1 MKASVAKAITRESP
15 PLARSWSHASK
26 KKPSRER
33 KIDMSQ
39 RTKSSPPPRIIKGL
53 AHFAH
58 ALGHRGTCVTDE
70 TFCTMPIYEYACPDC
85 GYTYDHMQKL
95 ADAPIA
101 ACPKCG
107 SAKYFKKLS
116 AAGFA
121 LKGTGW
127 YVTDFR
133 DGGKKPG
140 ETKEG
145 KEGKEGAAVPT
156 PAPAAAPAAAGAP
169 AAASSPT
176 TAPAPAPAP
185 AAAPAPAS
193 SGKSE

>member
-1 MKASVAKAITRESP
+1 
-15 PLARSWSHASK
+15 
-26 KKPSRER
+26 
-33 KIDMSQ
+33 MSQ
-39 RTKSSPPPRIIKGL
+39 RTKTSTAPRIIKGL

-58 ALGHRGTCVTDE
+58 AFGHRGTCGTDE
-70 TFCTMPIYEYACPDC
+70 TFRTMPIYEYACPDC

-107 SAKYFKKLS
+107 SAKYYKKIS

-133 DGGKKPG
+133 DGGKKPA
-140 ETKEG
+140 ETKES
-145 KEGKEGAAVPT
+145 KDGAAVPAT
-156 PAPAAAPAAAGAP
+156 APAAAPDAAGAP

-176 TAPAPAPAP
+176 AAPTPAPVP
-185 AAAPAPAS
+185 APAPAS

>member
-1 MKASVAKAITRESP
+1 MR
-15 PLARSWSHASK
+15 
-26 KKPSRER
+26 
-33 KIDMSQ
+33 
-39 RTKSSPPPRIIKGL
+39 
-53 AHFAH
+53 
-58 ALGHRGTCVTDE
+58 HRRNLR
-70 TFCTMPIYEYACPDC
+70 TMPIYEYACPDC

-107 SAKYFKKLS
+107 SAKYFKKIS

-133 DGGKKPG
+133 DGGKKPA

-145 KEGKEGAAVPT
+145 AE
-156 PAPAAAPAAAGAP
+156 
-169 AAASSPT
+169 
-176 TAPAPAPAP
+176 APAPAPATAPDTAGAPP
-185 AAAPAPAS
+185 APATPAPSPAPAPAPAPAS